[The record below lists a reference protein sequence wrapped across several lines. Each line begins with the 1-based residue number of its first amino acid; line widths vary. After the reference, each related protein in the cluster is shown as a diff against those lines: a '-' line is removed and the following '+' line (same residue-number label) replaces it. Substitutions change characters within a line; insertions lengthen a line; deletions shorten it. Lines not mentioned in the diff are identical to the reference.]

1 MYSQDQK
8 FVCFWNA
15 SSPFS
20 TPFYSS
26 LQIFKTKT
34 DSAKASEFNDLMIHF
49 LNFEPMESGLE
60 TRFKKFAAYV
70 TPTNYWSRLY
80 VTINIYENYSNA
92 FHIHDFVSEEL

>member
-1 MYSQDQK
+1 MAAEYAEASLDRDSQDQK

-34 DSAKASEFNDLMIHF
+34 ESAKASEFNDLTIHI
-49 LNFEPMESGLE
+49 LNFDRNQWEVHGLK
-60 TRFKKFAAYV
+60 TRFKQILQHVV
-70 TPTNYWSRLY
+70 TPKNYWSRLY
-80 VTINIYENYSNA
+80 Q
-92 FHIHDFVSEEL
+92 HL